1 LFEVLEECWLLIQFW
16 LVLFWGLSMWD
27 SSQSC
32 TTAGTSLETAVGRCF
47 QELLWLFG
55 KLSITCGFYSKTSI
69 LLERVPVMESCYQVE
84 GKRPPDTL
92 HPEKNFAQS
101 VLVQARLEYP

>member
-1 LFEVLEECWLLIQFW
+1 LFEVLEDCWLLIQFW

-32 TTAGTSLETAVGRCF
+32 TTAGTSLETVVGRGF
-47 QELLWLFG
+47 QELLWLLG
-55 KLSITCGFYSKTSI
+55 ELSITCGFYSKDFH

-84 GKRPPDTL
+84 DGCVV
-92 HPEKNFAQS
+92 S
-101 VLVQARLEYP
+101 